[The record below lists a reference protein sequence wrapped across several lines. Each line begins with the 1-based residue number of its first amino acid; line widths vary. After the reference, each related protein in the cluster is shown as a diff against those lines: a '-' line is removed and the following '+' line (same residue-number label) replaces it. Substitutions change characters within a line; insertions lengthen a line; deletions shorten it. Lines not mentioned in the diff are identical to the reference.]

1 MKSNG
6 GRIERCLAVRELL
19 AGRGDELAVIGL
31 GSPVWDCTAVEDH
44 TLNFPLWGAMGS
56 AAMIGLGLALAQPE
70 RRVLVIT
77 GDGELLM
84 GLGALPTIAA
94 QKPKNLAIAVLDN
107 EIYGETGGQPTHTS
121 FGVSLSMMAKGA
133 GFSDALTAA
142 DDEDLSRAV
151 QMVRFGRGP
160 VLVDIKVTQDAS
172 PLVMP
177 PREGT
182 ALKNR
187 FRKALLGQDALKE

>member
-1 MKSNG
+1 
-6 GRIERCLAVRELL
+6 
-19 AGRGDELAVIGL
+19 
-31 GSPVWDCTAVEDH
+31 
-44 TLNFPLWGAMGS
+44 
-56 AAMIGLGLALAQPE
+56 
-70 RRVLVIT
+70 
-77 GDGELLM
+77 
-84 GLGALPTIAA
+84 
-94 QKPKNLAIAVLDN
+94 
-107 EIYGETGGQPTHTS
+107 
-121 FGVSLSMMAKGA
+121 MMAKGA